1 MSDTEFWTLVCR
13 GMILILKAIIRKHG
27 LSITL
32 FKDTE

>member
-1 MSDTEFWTLVCR
+1 MSDTEFWTLICR
-13 GMILILKAIIRKHG
+13 GLIMIVRAIIKKHG